1 MEVLGVGMKFTEG
14 INEAIK
20 IEKDSLPYE
29 QYKGEISFES
39 KADLSPKDIVEM
51 DFHSF
56 LHLYNRIEKIMKA
69 LRFEKEFIE
78 EKPKKVAKEVENIE
92 RNFKKITSSTTSEVK
107 EMQKIVEEKPEFEK
121 PKELKKE
128 LEKLETEKRPL
139 KEVKVSLGEHHS
151 PIFSIPPLLR
161 LSPEEEAEKAIS
173 TIDVQVEGEAKLSR
187 PELKKKMF
195 QLTRELL
202 KTKSNEQRVKLRGE
216 ITRIKIV
223 LTTSGKKATDLV
235 AILKSG
241 QEKEL
246 KQAKDRLV
254 SWYKHMLEDV
264 NTSFGEDLSLGMDEG
279 KALEYYKKDTEK
291 LKSHVA
297 ETVEKYKE
305 FIVAKHHSEIDKMTE
320 RHGELSA
327 QLLGLK
333 GVVESYESQFVES
346 KNSLF
351 RELEG
356 IISSKEAAVK
366 GKEKE
371 EYSEEIAGINE
382 KSDSEL
388 LTYLQLNDQESY
400 EKYAKG
406 ELLRSQALIHAKKLL
421 AKENGIE
428 EETIN
433 KYFG

>member
-1 MEVLGVGMKFTEG
+1 MKFKEG

-29 QYKGEISFES
+29 QYKGDLSFES
-39 KADLSPKDIVEM
+39 KVDLSPKDIVEM

-78 EKPKKVAKEVENIE
+78 KKPKKVAKEVENIE
-92 RNFKKITSSTTSEVK
+92 RDFKKITSTTTSEVK

-121 PKELKKE
+121 PEELKKE
-128 LEKLETEKRPL
+128 LEKLEMEEKP
-139 KEVKVSLGEHHS
+139 EEEEKVSLGEHHS

-161 LSPEEEAEKAIS
+161 LLPEEEAEKTIS
-173 TIDVQVEGEAKLSR
+173 AIDVSLEGETKLSH

-202 KTKSNEQRVKLRGE
+202 KTKSNEQRVRLRGE
-216 ITRIKIV
+216 ITKIKIV

-235 AILKSG
+235 GTLKLE

-279 KALEYYKKDTEK
+279 KALEYYRKDAEK

-297 ETVEKYKE
+297 KTVGKYKE
-305 FIVAKHHSEIDKMTE
+305 FIVAKHHFEIDKMAE

-333 GVVESYESQFVES
+333 GVVESYESQFAES
-346 KNSLF
+346 KNTLS
-351 RELEG
+351 REIDG
-356 IISSKEAAVK
+356 IISSKETAVK
-366 GKEKE
+366 GKEKGE
-371 EYSEEIAGINE
+371 HSEEIAGINE

-388 LTYLQLNDQESY
+388 LTYLQSNDLESY

-421 AKENGIE
+421 ARESGID